1 MIESGAPI
9 RLMRSYTVLLAVG
22 IGAIVVIST
31 VIVVSIGGVLTITEQ
46 YALRIDP
53 VIDRQSLFTTARV
66 SIQNVGGDALTGV
79 TVNFGGGDTLHI
91 GSLAAGQNMI
101 VSPPANNAMEM
112 VVITTDEG
120 LIATKEYCELPKMVG
135 MMGS

>member
-9 RLMRSYTVLLAVG
+9 GPMRSYAVLLAVG

-53 VIDRQSLFTTARV
+53 VIDRQSLFTTRV